1 MHNENY
7 YLIDDGGHSWLKVPM
22 QDLADLGLANKI
34 SSFSYV
40 KGNYAYLEE
49 DCDLAVFFAA
59 FIQEHGYKP
68 KYVSRY
74 IDDPYSKDNPRNF
87 CECRSGF
94 AKDSAR
100 SYSGRKIDGRRKWI
114 SLAFSMAC

>member
-7 YLIDDGGHSWLKVPM
+7 YLIHDPGHGWLKVPM

-34 SSFSYV
+34 SCCSYV

-49 DCDLAVFFAA
+49 DCDMAVFLAA

-68 KYVSRY
+68 RYVSRY

-87 CECRSGF
+87 KSYPMSEKYDDQAWKQASIF
-94 AKDSAR
+94 LSDWLAKEKQA
-100 SYSGRKIDGRRKWI
+100 
-114 SLAFSMAC
+114 